1 MKFPLNPLRGVP
13 GRWTSMR
20 VSIQTFLACLLVMSG
35 TPTFGE
41 SPDDPSD
48 QAPGRGTAAP
58 APSGTG
64 VGTAAH
70 TPTGNTG
77 AGATGTG
84 SAGTG
89 TVGTGTVGTS
99 TASTGTAGTGSAV
112 TGTGGTGTAGAGTA
126 GAVLPVGTGDGS
138 GSKSTENS
146 GVAPSRSVL
155 TSSLFP
161 FQPRPQWLTPFQLEL
176 LQKVVPV
183 VLVDARDTVDFYSGH
198 LPGAVHIPWRA
209 LTARGCGLRCGVL
222 DPDLNWLR
230 EVLTDRGLRLP
241 ENARI
246 VVYGAGLEGSGEE
259 ARAFWTLEY
268 LGVEHV
274 AVLIGGYPRW
284 KAEGRPVERMGSSVL
299 PKGRALTL
307 RTRPELGVSRATL
320 NTWLGSSEMVLVD
333 ARDPEEFQGERV
345 YGLSR
350 GGHIPGAVNLPWQQ
364 VLGPDGALKSEPELR
379 KLLVM
384 LGITPD
390 KHIVT
395 YCTGGVRSAMV
406 YLALRSLGYARVTN
420 YAGSMWDWT
429 EDANNPV
436 E

>member
-1 MKFPLNPLRGVP
+1 MKFPLNPLRESGWRLALV
-13 GRWTSMR
+13 R
-20 VSIQTFLACLLVMSG
+20 VALHTLLACLLVVSG
-35 TPTFGE
+35 APSFGE

-48 QAPGRGTAAP
+48 QAPGRGAAVP
-58 APSGTG
+58 AASGTG
-64 VGTAAH
+64 TSAAAPTGTGITGGSTHGTGTAGVVGAGAIG
-70 TPTGNTG
+70 TGT
-77 AGATGTG
+77 GATGT
-84 SAGTG
+84 SGTG
-89 TVGTGTVGTS
+89 IAG
-99 TASTGTAGTGSAV
+99 TGTAGTG
-112 TGTGGTGTAGAGTA
+112 TAGSQSPTTPGE
-126 GAVLPVGTGDGS
+126 GS
-138 GSKSTENS
+138 GHKSAENS

-222 DPDLNWLR
+222 DPDMNWLR

-246 VVYGAGLEGSGEE
+246 VVYGAGLVGGGEE

-333 ARDPEEFQGERV
+333 AREPEEFQGQRV

-364 VLGPDGALKSEPELR
+364 VLGPDGALKPEPELR

-395 YCTGGVRSAMV
+395 YCTGGVRSSMV